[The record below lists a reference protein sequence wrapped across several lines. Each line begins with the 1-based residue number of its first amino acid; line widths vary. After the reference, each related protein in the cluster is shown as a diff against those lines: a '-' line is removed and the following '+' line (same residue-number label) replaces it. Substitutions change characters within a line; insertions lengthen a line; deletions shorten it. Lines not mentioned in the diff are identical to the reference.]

1 MNKCHVD
8 KFREHVT
15 WNLRVIQEKEREL
28 EMSNLCRYSVGR
40 KEHLRHNR
48 EQIHYFT
55 VREIEDPLGAEHC
68 RKITKSSAHRKRLS
82 VTCFLSRWKF
92 HQVKVNAMTRLKAKL
107 IGNNMAKNFRFFVE
121 KTVHKMVLNRVN
133 PILFPKV
140 SPWQTSDKVLTN
152 PLFIEYIYHLSA
164 TLVLAAWHS

>member
-1 MNKCHVD
+1 
-8 KFREHVT
+8 
-15 WNLRVIQEKEREL
+15 
-28 EMSNLCRYSVGR
+28 
-40 KEHLRHNR
+40 
-48 EQIHYFT
+48 
-55 VREIEDPLGAEHC
+55 
-68 RKITKSSAHRKRLS
+68 
-82 VTCFLSRWKF
+82 
-92 HQVKVNAMTRLKAKL
+92 MTRLKAKL

-133 PILFPKV
+133 PILFPNV